1 MSPRHFAA
9 YQKRDP
15 KGYQAFS
22 DNMWNSFVTI
32 THAIGLSP
40 YFSFTPE
47 FLEGLDPKAIGKQLG
62 VVYNL
67 STEDHEAEG
76 RFAEGEI
83 PGDK

>member
-1 MSPRHFAA
+1 MSPHHFAN

-47 FLEGLDPKAIGKQLG
+47 FLQAHEDKQA
-62 VVYNL
+62 
-67 STEDHEAEG
+67 TG
-76 RFAEGEI
+76 RFSPGEI
-83 PGDK
+83 PGDQTSSDKQTP

>member
-1 MSPRHFAA
+1 MSPHHFAN

-47 FLEGLDPKAIGKQLG
+47 FLQAHEDKQATG
-62 VVYNL
+62 QF
-67 STEDHEAEG
+67 SP
-76 RFAEGEI
+76 GEI
-83 PGDK
+83 PGDQTTSDKQTP